1 MEPGDA
7 AFAPDG
13 KPASRARGSDPAVV
27 SLVPLPCSGLPAGH
41 RRSRHG
47 TTGVVSRRIADYTAA
62 FSVNLRSPNLRRAQ
76 ASFGVMWAGEWAAT
90 VAVGVIAFRHG
101 GAATVGLVGVARMI
115 PAALVAPFAATIADR
130 ARRERV
136 LGWIGVVRALSL
148 GAAAAVSA
156 ADGPVVAIYVALAVS
171 TVAQTLFRP
180 AHSALLPTLCA
191 TPVELTSA
199 NAVRGLLDSAATLT
213 GPLTAAVLLEISG
226 PSSVLAV
233 GAAAS
238 ALAAALALTVR
249 YEAPPRVTGALTRVT
264 PGQAIEGI
272 RVITADRALR
282 LLTALTTLQT
292 FIRGA
297 LTVFSVVVAIELL
310 GDGSAGAG
318 VLTAAVGAGAILGSL
333 SAALLVGRGG
343 LARWFGI
350 GVALWGAPLAVIG
363 LIAHL
368 AAAIIM
374 LAVVGIGNA
383 LVDIGVFT
391 LIARLADDAVLGRVF
406 GAFEGIITLGAAVG
420 AFAAPVLI
428 AALGIRAALVVA
440 GVITPA
446 GVLVCW
452 RALRRLDCRVRARD
466 VDVALLQR
474 IAMLRPLPQAT
485 IEQLA
490 ASLNRVR
497 LPAGAFVFEQG
508 DDGDS
513 FCVIEA
519 GRAEVILDGRSIRAL
534 EPGACFGEIALVRD
548 CRRTASIRATS
559 ELALCTLNRAV
570 FVSAVAGYSHTG
582 RVVDDVIT
590 RYLSR

>member
-1 MEPGDA
+1 
-7 AFAPDG
+7 
-13 KPASRARGSDPAVV
+13 
-27 SLVPLPCSGLPAGH
+27 
-41 RRSRHG
+41 
-47 TTGVVSRRIADYTAA
+47 
-62 FSVNLRSPNLRRAQ
+62 
-76 ASFGVMWAGEWAAT
+76 MWAGEWAAT

-101 GAATVGLVGVARMI
+101 GAAAVGLVGVARMI

-156 ADGPVVAIYVALAVS
+156 ADGPVAAIYAALAAS

-191 TPVELTSA
+191 TPAELTSA
-199 NAVRGLLDSAATLT
+199 NAVRGLLDSAATLA
-213 GPLTAAVLLEISG
+213 GPLTAAVLLEVSG
-226 PSSVLAV
+226 PASVLAV
-233 GAAAS
+233 AAAAS
-238 ALAAALALTVR
+238 ALAAVLALTVR

-272 RVITADRALR
+272 RAIAADRALR

-297 LTVFSVVVAIELL
+297 LTVFSVVVAIGLL
-310 GDGSAGAG
+310 GRGSAGAG
-318 VLTAAVGAGAILGSL
+318 LLTAAVGAGAILGSL
-333 SAALLVGRGG
+333 AVALLVGRGG

-363 LIAHL
+363 VLAHL
-368 AAAIIM
+368 ATAITM
-374 LAVVGIGNA
+374 LAIVGIGNA

-391 LIARLADDAVLGRVF
+391 LIARLADDAVLARVF
-406 GAFEGIITLGAAVG
+406 GAFEGIITLGAAAG

-428 AALGIRAALVVA
+428 AVLGIRAALVVTGA
-440 GVITPA
+440 ITPA
-446 GVLVCW
+446 GVIACW
-452 RALRRLDCRVRARD
+452 RALRRLDRRVRARD

-490 ASLNRVR
+490 ASLTRVR
-497 LPAGAFVFEQG
+497 LPAGASVFEQG
-508 DDGDS
+508 DDGNA
-513 FCVIEA
+513 FFVIEA
-519 GRAEVILDGRSIRAL
+519 GRAEVILDGRPVRAL
-534 EPGACFGEIALVRD
+534 ESGDCFGEIALVRD

-559 ELALCTLNRAV
+559 ELALCSLNRMA
-570 FVSAVAGYSHTG
+570 FVTAVAGYSHTG